1 MHFFNKNHIPILLA
15 VVLFLLL
22 AVHIHDESFRS
33 PYIGAVL
40 EREVGFG
47 EPWVVVKVDPAGKAA
62 DWGMQ
67 PGDTVLKLDGH
78 PASHFYAEGHSRSLL
93 RVDEVTF
100 SGKDGTVHTMKI
112 VPDSGD
118 LFKNLFS
125 IVLEISLLA
134 IGIAAY
140 SKNPQSRLVRKFT
153 AIHFVMASAILTLY
167 STEMA
172 LSDFVLSLCAVW
184 LPYLLFSFCV
194 SFVIRPASARFSG
207 LLLAFRSFCLLFS
220 GLAVYAVAGEEIP
233 GWVRET
239 VHSVFLFALA
249 MIVVAIGL
257 NWKRI
262 DRTGRNL
269 ALVLVTGLYLSM
281 LPYIFLYALPELMTG
296 EYILS
301 PDYALTGLL
310 PLSVTML
317 YVLGKC
323 SVIDMKL
330 YISRVLVHSLY
341 FCLVFLLFFIGTW
354 LSQPLWAPVLFGG
367 FATLTLGYRKA
378 VKISERGT
386 VRRKEWLERQK
397 LQLSIQ
403 MAEIRNIRDILNMV
417 GEMIQSFMDV
427 TGVCLIWHDGVRL
440 TVHGTGNYKT
450 AGSMEDGK
458 WLDREYLKDHFDFVY
473 VETLRIGNEERAAG
487 FLCVGP
493 KRNSSLFAEEERAM
507 IDSVRTEAFRLLTNA
522 GQLAEMKR
530 EFRVMK
536 ENSAA
541 VERHVSDMRQ
551 EQRILLEAQ
560 QAERMRTTY
569 FLHDQLL
576 QNLIFLS
583 RDLEELADRG
593 RLDIQR
599 VETWLK
605 CIYDSQRD
613 IRLLCD
619 ELHPHIADK
628 AGLEESLNWLMR
640 FCKDK
645 GVHAELSYEWGL
657 EEEPDRML
665 RTNLFRMIRELVNN
679 ALKHSGADRILVR
692 IWSKQGA
699 PIVCTISDN
708 GVGFDPQAFYQ
719 ESRAWEGKHIGL
731 ISIGNQVACLGGHL
745 DIRSVPG
752 EGTVI
757 TLKLLEREGEI
768 GDERKLG

>member
-1 MHFFNKNHIPILLA
+1 MHLFKKHHIPVILA
-15 VVLFLLL
+15 AVLFLLL
-22 AVHIHDESFRS
+22 AVQIHAESFRY

-40 EREVGFG
+40 ERKDGAG
-47 EPWVVVKVDPAGKAA
+47 EPWVVAKVDPAGKAA
-62 DWGMQ
+62 EWGMR
-67 PGDTVLKLDGH
+67 PGDTVLKLDGL
-78 PASHFYAEGHSRSLL
+78 PTSRLYAEGHSRSLV
-93 RVDEVTF
+93 RVAELTF
-100 SGKDGTVHTMKI
+100 SGEGGTVLTMKV

-118 LFKNLFS
+118 LLKNLFS

-134 IGIAAY
+134 IGLAAY
-140 SKNPQSRLVRKFT
+140 AKNPQSRLVRKFT
-153 AIHFVMASAILTLY
+153 AIHFVMAGAILTLY
-167 STEMA
+167 STEMT

-194 SFVIRPASARFSG
+194 SFVIRPTSARFSG

-220 GLAVYAVAGEEIP
+220 GLAVVAVAGEEIP

-239 VHSVFLFALA
+239 AHSVFLIALA
-249 MIVVAIGL
+249 MIALAIGL
-257 NWKRI
+257 HWKNI

-281 LPYIFLYALPELMTG
+281 LPYIFLYALPDLMTG

-310 PLSVTML
+310 PLSVTLL
-317 YVLGKC
+317 YVLGKR

-341 FCLVFLLFFIGTW
+341 FCLVFLLFYIGNR
-354 LSQPLWAPVLFGG
+354 LSQPFWTPVLFGG
-367 FATLTLGYRKA
+367 FAALTLGYRKA
-378 VKISERGT
+378 AKISERGA

-403 MAEIRNIRDILNMV
+403 LAEIRNIRDILNMI

-427 TGVCLIWHDGVRL
+427 TGVCLIWHDGVML

-450 AGSMEDGK
+450 TGSMEEGK
-458 WLDREYLKDHFDFVY
+458 WLDREFLEEHFDFVY
-473 VETLRIGNEERAAG
+473 VESLRIGNEEAAG

-507 IDSVRTEAFRLLTNA
+507 IDSVRNEAFRLLTNA
-522 GQLAEMKR
+522 GQLAELQR

-536 ENSAA
+536 EKSAS
-541 VERHVSDMRQ
+541 VERHVSDMRK

-560 QAERMRTTY
+560 QAERIRTTY

-583 RDLEELADRG
+583 RDLEDLAGRG
-593 RLDIQR
+593 RLDIKR
-599 VETWLK
+599 VETWLN

-613 IRLLCD
+613 IRLLCE

-640 FCKDK
+640 SCKDK
-645 GVHAELSYEWGL
+645 GVTAELSYEWGL

-665 RTNLFRMIRELVNN
+665 RTSLFRMIRELVNN

-692 IWSKQGA
+692 IWSNPGA
-699 PIVCTISDN
+699 PVVCSVSDN
-708 GVGFDPQAFYQ
+708 GAGFDPQAFYRG
-719 ESRAWEGKHIGL
+719 SRASEGKHIGL
-731 ISIGNQVACLGGHL
+731 ISVGNQVACLGGHME
-745 DIRSVPG
+745 IQSAPG

-757 TLKLLEREGEI
+757 TLKLLEEGS
-768 GDERKLG
+768 GKR